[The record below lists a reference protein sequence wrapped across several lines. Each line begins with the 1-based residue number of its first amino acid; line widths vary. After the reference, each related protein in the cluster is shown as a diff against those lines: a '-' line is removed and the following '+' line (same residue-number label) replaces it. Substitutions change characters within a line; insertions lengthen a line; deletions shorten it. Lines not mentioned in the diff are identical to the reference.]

1 MAAVAGPSSRAPS
14 TTPSPWIASGLHRFS
29 VAELDELV
37 ENGTIAEDERV
48 ELMSAVVYPI

>member
-29 VAELDELV
+29 VAQLDELV